1 MATTVIGD
9 MILGASAGQLALPL
23 ERAFAAA
30 CAAIFDAPFLS
41 HGFSRGTAR
50 LEPTFCTQDY
60 CAGTRY
66 IAVSVTADPR
76 EPPFYSNIRLGDGSV
91 DWPDRDWN
99 SVALWRLARKR
110 GVGDE
115 VSPGNYPLSDSAEG
129 QLIPSDLGPLFTRM
143 RDDLISFAADFLTD
157 DLRAFRRVRA
167 AQTRARSPYMIHCPD
182 GQGGYVSSV
191 DPASAKLKERF
202 SLGDAE

>member
-9 MILGASAGQLALPL
+9 MILGESADQLASPL

-30 CAAIFDAPFLS
+30 CAAIFDAPLLS

-76 EPPFYSNIRLGDGSV
+76 EPPFYSNVMLGDGSV

-99 SVALWRLARKR
+99 SVALWRLAREH
-110 GVGDE
+110 GAGDE
-115 VSPGNYPLSDSAEG
+115 VSPGSYPLSDSAEG
-129 QLIPSDLGPLFTRM
+129 QPIPSDLGPLFTRM
-143 RDDLISFAADFLTD
+143 RDDLISFAADFLRD
-157 DLRAFRRVRA
+157 DLRAFRRARA
-167 AQTRARSPYMIHCPD
+167 AQTDARSPYMIHRPD
-182 GQGGYVSSV
+182 GRGGYVSSV

-202 SLGDAE
+202 SLEDAE